1 MLNYLFEVSGEESDL
16 CGEEFFVQVDP
27 DSKSPLK
34 EAWKI
39 ARENFKG
46 EALILTGLFND
57 EMAEMLGFDT
67 Y

>member
-16 CGEEFFVQVDP
+16 CGEQFFVQVDP
-27 DSKSPLK
+27 DDKSPLK
-34 EAWKI
+34 KAWKI

-46 EALILTGLFND
+46 EALILTGLFSD